1 MRRFYKAVEVVPC
14 AGSGGGGF
22 TIQLDGKPVR
32 TPARA
37 PFIVQQQPLADAIAA
52 EWSAQGQDITPATMP
67 LTGLANAAIDLAT
80 PNPIAFAAPLAAFG
94 ESDLLCYRAPEADL
108 AAEQARLWN
117 PILSWAENHYGIEF
131 ALATGIIHVA
141 QPPATLAALTAA
153 VHALDANRLA
163 ALAPLVTI
171 GGSLVVALALMT
183 RAFDPDA
190 LWDAVTLDE
199 IWQERKWGAVDDA
212 VEAREAKQREWLSA
226 ARFLELLRQP

>member
-1 MRRFYKAVEVVPC
+1 MRRFYKQVAASPC
-14 AGSGGGGF
+14 DGGF
-22 TIQLDGKPVR
+22 AIQLDGKPVR

-37 PFIVQQQPLADAIAA
+37 PFVVTSEPLAHAIAA
-52 EWSAQGQDITPATMP
+52 EWSAQGQGIVPATMP
-67 LTGLANAAIDLAT
+67 LTGLANAGIDLVA
-80 PNPIAFAAPLAAFG
+80 PDAAAFAAPLAAFG

-108 AAEQARLWN
+108 AAEQVCAWN
-117 PILSWAENHYGIEF
+117 PILNWAEGHYGIEF

-153 VHALDANRLA
+153 VHALDASRLA

-171 GGSLVVALALMT
+171 GGSLVAALALMT
-183 RAFDPDA
+183 RAFDADT
-190 LWDAVTLDE
+190 LWDVVTLDE

-226 ARFLELLRQP
+226 ARFLELLR